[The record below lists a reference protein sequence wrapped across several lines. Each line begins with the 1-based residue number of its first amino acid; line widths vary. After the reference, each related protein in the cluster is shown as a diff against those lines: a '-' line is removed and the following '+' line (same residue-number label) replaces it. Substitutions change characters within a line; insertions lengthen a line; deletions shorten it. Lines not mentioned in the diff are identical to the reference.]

1 MILSAS
7 ACAIWGAPACMN
19 LDLPV
24 FGLPA
29 CCLPCQRMNPQ
40 RMTQL
45 DFAHRLRYGIPHP
58 LSPLLSPQ

>member
-7 ACAIWGAPACMN
+7 ACAIWGGASLHESLSTCFRPACLM
-19 LDLPV
+19 
-24 FGLPA
+24 PA
-29 CCLPCQRMNPQ
+29 CQRMNPQ

>member
-1 MILSAS
+1 MILTAS
-7 ACAIWGAPACMN
+7 ACAIWGGACMN
-19 LDLPV
+19 LDYL
-24 FGLPA
+24 FSA
-29 CCLPCQRMNPQ
+29 CLPCLPAQRMNPQ